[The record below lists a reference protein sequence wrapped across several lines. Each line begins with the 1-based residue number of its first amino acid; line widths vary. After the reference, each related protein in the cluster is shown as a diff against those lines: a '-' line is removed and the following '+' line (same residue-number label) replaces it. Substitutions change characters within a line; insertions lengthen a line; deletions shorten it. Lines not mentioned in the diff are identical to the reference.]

1 MCIYIYV
8 YICEHI
14 YTHINAHMVS
24 LNRYSKMN
32 KTFCLNN
39 SIYIYD
45 HLENNK
51 IIWVLILLERFEF
64 SDYLAVFLIY
74 ERNQSEKMS
83 KSNCNCMANKM
94 SDGSFYEETLTMF
107 YFEGFLPVKI
117 FQHSCEAIQVP
128 YIESQESY
136 DYVGLIQHKSYN

>member
-1 MCIYIYV
+1 
-8 YICEHI
+8 
-14 YTHINAHMVS
+14 
-24 LNRYSKMN
+24 
-32 KTFCLNN
+32 
-39 SIYIYD
+39 
-45 HLENNK
+45 
-51 IIWVLILLERFEF
+51 
-64 SDYLAVFLIY
+64 
-74 ERNQSEKMS
+74 
-83 KSNCNCMANKM
+83 MANKM